1 MQLIEQLWRK
11 INQWRKTD
19 QGHVSDSQ
27 TVSAP
32 LMGLFVLALCLAIPV
47 SADLSQVESRI
58 AEIAKQQKD
67 PAVALLEDCL
77 LYTSDAADE

>member
-1 MQLIEQLWRK
+1 MQLIKQLWRK
-11 INQWRKTD
+11 INQGRKTD

-32 LMGLFVLALCLAIPV
+32 FMGLFVLACCFAMPV
-47 SADLSQVESRI
+47 LADLSQVESRI

-67 PAVALLEDCL
+67 PAVDLLE
-77 LYTSDAADE
+77 